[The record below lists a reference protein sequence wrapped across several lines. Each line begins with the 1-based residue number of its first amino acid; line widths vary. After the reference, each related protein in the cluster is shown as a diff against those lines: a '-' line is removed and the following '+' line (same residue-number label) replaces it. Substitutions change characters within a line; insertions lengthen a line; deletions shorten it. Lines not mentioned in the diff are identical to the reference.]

1 MSNVAHKRYR
11 KLYKD
16 FKVAHIVPVS
26 CLSTIASNHYHMCLA
41 HLVAQ
46 NDEYAQFY
54 RDMSDSGKFVLM
66 DNGAAEN
73 SQLEVGELLGLYERI
88 RPTEI
93 VVPDTLCDSKS
104 TLEKADQFISQHGDL
119 PYRFMAVPQGK
130 TYEEWC
136 ACATTMLERYK
147 RINTIGV
154 SKFLN
159 IATDDPYIRFAASRH
174 VEAEAERL
182 GMDVDIHLLGCDE
195 GPSIVNDIQ
204 MEVPS
209 VRGCDSAFAYI
220 ATQAGI
226 VISSSTQRPE
236 GEIDFIG
243 GDYKLGLIE
252 NMVRFNGA
260 AGAMSNMDATWPVSN
275 RR

>member
-1 MSNVAHKRYR
+1 MPNVACKQ
-11 KLYKD
+11 YKD

-26 CLSTIASNHYHMCLA
+26 CLSAIASNHYHMCLA

-54 RDMSDSGKFVLM
+54 RYMSDNGKFVLM

-104 TLEKADQFISQHGDL
+104 TLEKAEQFISQHSDL

-136 ACATTMLERYK
+136 ACATTMLEQYK

-159 IATDDPYIRFAASRH
+159 IATNDSHIRFAASKYI
-174 VEAEAERL
+174 EAEAERL

-195 GPSIVNDIQ
+195 GPSIVKDIQ
-204 MEVPS
+204 VKVPS

-226 VISSSTQRPE
+226 IIGGSTQRPE

-252 NMVRFNGA
+252 NMVRFNGV
-260 AGAMSNMDATWPVSN
+260 AGAMSNMDATWPACGG
-275 RR
+275 R